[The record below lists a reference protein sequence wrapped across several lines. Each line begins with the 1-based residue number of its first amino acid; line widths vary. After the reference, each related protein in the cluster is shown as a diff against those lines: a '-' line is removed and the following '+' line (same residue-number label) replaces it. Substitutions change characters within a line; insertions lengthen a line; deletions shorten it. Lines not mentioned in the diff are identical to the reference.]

1 VRSNSAHA
9 RRKVEK
15 LLLDHPEPSIRWKTI
30 VHVLGEDP
38 KSRRAKAVQ
47 ETIRSSPRVQ
57 TLLAHRQRDGR
68 LKNGRSVY
76 DKWQGAHWIL
86 ATLADIGYPRGDES
100 LEPIRDQI
108 LDHWL
113 QDSFYQEFEADTKAD
128 AYKKE
133 GVPMMQGRHRRCASQ
148 QGNALY
154 FLTRLGITDSRAD
167 RLVERLLH
175 WQWPDGGW
183 NCDKDPNADTSSFM
197 ESLLPMCGLAAFAQ
211 EKRHAKV
218 RAAAL
223 KASEVFLSR
232 KLFKRRSDSRVIHPE
247 FVQLHY
253 PLYWHYDILAGL
265 KAMAEVDRLRDRRC
279 EDALDLLESKELPD
293 GGWPA
298 EKRYYKVA
306 ESIELGADFV
316 DWGGTSKHRM
326 NAWVTVDALRVLR
339 EAGRI

>member
-1 VRSNSAHA
+1 MKRDALCKA
-9 RRKVEK
+9 
-15 LLLDHPEPSIRWKTI
+15 LLDHPEPSIRWKTM

-38 KSRRAKAVQ
+38 QSRKARAVQ
-47 ETIRSSPRVQ
+47 ELIRSSPRVNA
-57 TLLAHRQRDGR
+57 LLAHRQRDGR
-68 LKNGRSVY
+68 LKSRSVY

-108 LDHWL
+108 LDLWL

-133 GVPMMQGRHRRCASQ
+133 GVPVMQGRYRRCASQ

-154 FLTRLGITDSRAD
+154 FLIKLGINDSRTD

-197 ESLLPMCGLAAFAQ
+197 ETLLPMLGLAAFGQ
-211 EKRHAKV
+211 EKRV
-218 RAAAL
+218 RKAREAAL
-223 KASEVFLSR
+223 QASEVLLSR
-232 KLFKRRSDSRVIHPE
+232 RLFKRRSDSRVIHPE

-253 PLYWHYDILAGL
+253 PLYWHYDVLGGL
-265 KAMAEVDRLRDRRC
+265 KAMAEVGRLGDRRC
-279 EDALDLLESKELPD
+279 ADALDFLESKELPD

-298 EKRYYKVA
+298 EKRYYKTSK
-306 ESIELGADFV
+306 SIELGADFV
-316 DWGGTSKHRM
+316 DWGGTSKHKM

-339 EAGRI
+339 EAGRAI